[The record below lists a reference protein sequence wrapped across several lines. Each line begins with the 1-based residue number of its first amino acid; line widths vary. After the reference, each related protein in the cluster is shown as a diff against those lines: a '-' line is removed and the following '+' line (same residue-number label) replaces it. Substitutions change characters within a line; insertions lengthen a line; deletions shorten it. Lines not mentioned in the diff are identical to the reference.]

1 MIKHQTKIAALLA
14 VLSLAATGCQ
24 KENITEPSLLGIEEG
39 TKSVCVMSYSVDGVA
54 GRISLKTPAE
64 REAFIL
70 RMITLAKEGHR
81 VTFRQENNTTNA
93 LASKDVQT
101 YSTKDKVKAYAW
113 ANEMINQGYA
123 VSIEYDESTGI
134 YTCTAEI

>member
-1 MIKHQTKIAALLA
+1 MNKLTITLALFL
-14 VLSLAATGCQ
+14 VLSTLASSCQ
-24 KENITEPSLLGIEEG
+24 KENITELSLLGIEEG
-39 TKSVCVMSYSVDGVA
+39 TNSVCVMSYSVDGVA

-123 VSIEYDESTGI
+123 VSIEYDESTGV

>member
-1 MIKHQTKIAALLA
+1 MIKHQTKLAALLA
-14 VLSLAATGCQ
+14 VLSLAATSCQ
-24 KENITEPSLLGIEEG
+24 KENITEPSLMGIEEG
-39 TKSVCVMSYSVDGVA
+39 NSSVCVMSYSVDGVA

-93 LASKDVQT
+93 LASKDVKT

-113 ANEMINQGYA
+113 ADEMIDLGY
-123 VSIEYDESTGI
+123 VVTIVYDESTGV